1 MTKRIMNKIT
11 TLNNCRKSFISNR
24 SEAKKELNQWINS
37 TFITIIWLI
46 IFLFIYYLWTLNAN
60 ATMWYDIRELE
71 SQISQLKSKR
81 DTVVSK
87 IANLKSWD
95 NIDND
100 TFSNK
105 DMVEV
110 SKFESL
116 IISDNIQYVY
126 NN

>member
-105 DMVEV
+105 DMVEI

-116 IISDNIQYVY
+116 IISDNIKYVY